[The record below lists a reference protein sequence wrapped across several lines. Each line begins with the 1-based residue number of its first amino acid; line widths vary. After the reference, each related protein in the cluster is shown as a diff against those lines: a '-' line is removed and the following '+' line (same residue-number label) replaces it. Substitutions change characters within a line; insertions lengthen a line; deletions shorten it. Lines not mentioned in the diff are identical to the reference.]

1 MPLRTSH
8 GGALFH
14 RFKLTVCTGKS
25 QSPHLPETAESFL
38 PGCVAEFPTR
48 VLLCL
53 DQHWHARALLP
64 YMSHGPRC
72 YVAFGPETPDRS
84 QYHDPRIDKLC
95 AKWVP

>member
-25 QSPHLPETAESFL
+25 QSPHLPETAENL
-38 PGCVAEFPTR
+38 GPGCVAEFPTR

-53 DQHWHARALLP
+53 DQH
-64 YMSHGPRC
+64 
-72 YVAFGPETPDRS
+72 
-84 QYHDPRIDKLC
+84 
-95 AKWVP
+95 